1 VAEGA
6 GQQGREVTQ
15 IWRRAT
21 AWLAWS
27 LAGLCVA
34 MFVAS
39 VALASVTLLAA
50 DEPPSGLVGELAL
63 FAPLLSFPIVGG
75 LVSSR
80 RPENPI
86 GWICLAAG
94 LCWMLIGVQ
103 ETYDAYALAA
113 HGWVW
118 TPVALDAALQWMWVP
133 PVGLLGIYMILLFPD
148 GRLPSRRWRPFAW
161 FAGALMALISVGFV
175 FVPGPLVERQG
186 ARNPFGIE
194 QLAWVEDV
202 AVFVILLLPL
212 CILVSALSLVFR
224 YRRSRGEVRQQIKW
238 LAFVG
243 CVVGVLYF
251 GSLLAQMLLAP
262 ESLETEGPPEPLW
275 SSIVNNLILLAYAGV
290 PIAVGIAVLKHRL
303 YDIEIIVNR
312 TLVYGSLTAILA
324 LLYFGGVTATQAVF
338 QRLTGQERLPQLA
351 IVASTLTIAALFNP
365 LRRRIQAFI
374 DRRFY
379 RRKYDA
385 RKTLEA
391 FSAKLRD
398 ETDLATLNAEV
409 VSVVSRTVQP
419 ANVSLWL
426 RPDPVPETSGGTE
439 PSEQHQ

>member
-1 VAEGA
+1 M
-6 GQQGREVTQ
+6 R
-15 IWRRAT
+15 RRAA

-39 VALASVTLLAA
+39 TALASATLLTA
-50 DEPPSGLVGELAL
+50 DEPPSGLAGELVL
-63 FAPLLSFPIVGG
+63 FLPLLSFPIVGG

-94 LCWMLIGVQ
+94 LFWMLIAVQ
-103 ETYDAYALAA
+103 EAYDVYWLAA
-113 HGWVW
+113 YGRLW
-118 TPVALDAALQWMWVP
+118 TPVALDATLQWMWVP

-161 FAGALMALISVGFV
+161 FAGTLMALISVGFA
-175 FVPGPLVERQG
+175 FVPGPLVDRRG
-186 ARNPFGIE
+186 ARNPLGVE

-212 CILVSALSLVFR
+212 CILVSASSLVFR

-238 LAFVG
+238 LAFAAS
-243 CVVGVLYF
+243 VVGVLYF
-251 GSLLAQMLLAP
+251 GSLLAQIFLAP
-262 ESLETEGPPEPLW
+262 ESLESEGAPEPLW
-275 SSIVNNLILLAYAGV
+275 ASIMNNLILLAYAGV
-290 PIAVGIAVLKHRL
+290 PIAVGIAILKHRL

-312 TLVYGSLTAILA
+312 TLVYGALTASLA
-324 LLYFGGVTATQAVF
+324 VVYLGSVASLQMLFRA
-338 QRLTGQERLPQLA
+338 LTGGGSQLA
-351 IVASTLTIAALFNP
+351 VVASTLAIAALFNP

-379 RRKYDA
+379 RQKYDA

-391 FSAKLRD
+391 FAAKLRE
-398 ETDLATLNAEV
+398 ETDLDALNAELV
-409 VSVVSRTVQP
+409 GVARETMQP
-419 ANVSLWL
+419 VHVSLWL
-426 RPDPVPETSGGTE
+426 HPDTVSRKGGT
-439 PSEQHQ
+439 PSS